1 MDNKECLD
9 PFCSHHHQEMPPQ
22 GRLRWILNELLAHLP
37 FSVISAIAGIAI
49 IAGLTMAE
57 KVHHLVNIFHLFHPT
72 HLLLSAIASTAMFRR
87 LSYKKT
93 SAPRSEFTPH
103 ITPTGSLP
111 KLKVMCGAVFV
122 GFTGS
127 VVLCSLSDI
136 VLPYLCG
143 NLLGGKMVW
152 HFCLSEHSMLV
163 LPFVFLGILL
173 GFWSGVYIRYST
185 FLSHSGH
192 VLVSTMAT
200 LLYLIGFGMSNW
212 LAHIGVVLLITVF
225 SVLIP
230 CCLSDVV
237 YPMLFVRP
245 VRSEHLGDN

>member
-1 MDNKECLD
+1 MVLVMDNKECSD
-9 PFCSHHHQEMPPQ
+9 PFCSHHHSEMPPQ
-22 GRLRWILNELLAHLP
+22 GRFRWILNELLRHLP

-49 IAGLTMAE
+49 IAGLTMAG
-57 KVHHLVNIFHLFHPT
+57 KVQHLVNIFHLFHPT
-72 HLLLSAIASTAMFRR
+72 HLLLSAIATTVMFRR
-87 LSYKKT
+87 LS
-93 SAPRSEFTPH
+93 AR
-103 ITPTGSLP
+103 
-111 KLKVMCGAVFV
+111 KLSSFSTLHAILYTLYAAFI

-127 VVLCSLSDI
+127 VVMCSLSDI

-200 LLYLIGFGMSNW
+200 LLYLVAFGMSDW
-212 LAHIGVVLLITVF
+212 LSNIGVVLLITVF

-230 CCLSDVV
+230 CCLSDIV
-237 YPMLFVRP
+237 YPMLFIR
-245 VRSEHLGDN
+245 RRQDKEINL

>member
-1 MDNKECLD
+1 MKNKECLD
-9 PFCSHHHQEMPPQ
+9 PFCSHHHQMPEQ
-22 GRLRWILNELLAHLP
+22 GRFTWILNELLAHLP
-37 FSVISAIAGIAI
+37 YSILSALI
-49 IAGLTMAE
+49 GLLVMLVFQVFD
-57 KVHHLVNIFHLFHPT
+57 KMHHLTNIFHLFHPT
-72 HLLLSAIASTAMFRR
+72 HLLLSAIATTAMFRR
-87 LSYKKT
+87 LSSQKLSSFST
-93 SAPRSEFTPH
+93 LHPHTNAPAWYRQ
-103 ITPTGSLP
+103 IG
-111 KLKVMCGAVFV
+111 VGVYAVFV

-143 NLLGGKMVW
+143 NLLGGKMTW

-200 LLYLIGFGMSNW
+200 LLYLVVFGMSDW
-212 LAHIGVVLLITVF
+212 LSNIGVVLLITVF
-225 SVLIP
+225 SVLVP
-230 CCLSDVV
+230 CCLSDIV
-237 YPMLFVRP
+237 YPMMFVRRKTP
-245 VRSEHLGDN
+245 GSL

>member
-1 MDNKECLD
+1 MNDKDCSD

-72 HLLLSAIASTAMFRR
+72 HLLLSAIATTAMFRR
-87 LSYKKT
+87 LSSQKLSSFSTIHAIRYILY
-93 SAPRSEFTPH
+93 A
-103 ITPTGSLP
+103 SL
-111 KLKVMCGAVFV
+111 V

-237 YPMLFVRP
+237 YPMLFVR
-245 VRSEHLGDN
+245 RQKEKEANI